1 MSNSRGPF
9 VKGQPESHASFGRQ
23 VPEGPSA
30 AAVAAAM
37 QKHEAAIAELLTRYP
52 ESRAALLPTL
62 HLLQPEFGWLPPS
75 VQKAV
80 AHRLHIAPGEVFRVV
95 EFYTLFH
102 GRPCGKRHVMVCGT
116 LSCEL
121 GGANKVLK
129 ALEAELG
136 IKAGET
142 TPDGKVSIER
152 VECLG
157 WCDRA
162 PVVQVNEDDYLDKV
176 TPDQA
181 RDLARTLKGSAQ

>member
-1 MSNSRGPF
+1 MSDVDVF
-9 VKGQPESHASFGRQ
+9 AKGRPESHGTFAAKTL
-23 VPEGPSA
+23 EGPTA
-30 AAVAAAM
+30 TDLARVL
-37 QKHEAAIAELLTRYP
+37 QKHEAAIADLVSRYP
-52 ESRAALLPTL
+52 EPRAALLPVL

-80 AHRLHIAPGEVFRVV
+80 AHRLGIAPGEVFRVV

-102 GRPCGKRHVMVCGT
+102 GRPCGRKHVMVCGT

-129 ALEAELG
+129 ALEEELG

-157 WCDRA
+157 WCDRP
-162 PVVQVNEDDYLDKV
+162 PVVQVNDGDYLDQV

-181 RDLARTLKGSAQ
+181 RDLARSLKK